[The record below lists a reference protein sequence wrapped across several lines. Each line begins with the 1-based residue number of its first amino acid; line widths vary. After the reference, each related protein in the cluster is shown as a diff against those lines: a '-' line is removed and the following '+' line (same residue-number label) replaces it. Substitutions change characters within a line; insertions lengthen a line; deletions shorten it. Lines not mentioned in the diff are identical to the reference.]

1 MKPFSRFRF
10 YHWVLA
16 LVFAAAY
23 LTGEDA
29 ELAHVWL
36 GYGLLLLLGLRLLL
50 ALFNARGFPRL
61 WPSGPAWRKPVGALG
76 RMVTLSALL
85 GFAATLGLGLTLV
98 DNRAAL
104 SDGVAKLIPAAQADT
119 GGDFS
124 PRTLSRWLNESDEIH
139 EALANAALALVG
151 GHLAWLLL
159 FNRRQA
165 WALVRG
171 SAPAQASAAPAFRPQ
186 SVPPQPAAP
195 ALMSLQV
202 LAVQH
207 DIRAQACHIRLRRPT
222 QADKATFL
230 PGQFLTVAVPVA
242 SAPVWRCYSLSSA
255 PHDADWQLTVKR
267 VAGGQASNWLNDQLK
282 AGDCLH
288 VRAPAGQF
296 VAPSLA
302 HDLLL
307 IAAGSGITPVYSI
320 LRAALH
326 DGQARVRLIYANRQ
340 ADAVIFA
347 REIAQLQRD
356 YPQRLSVHWHLDTQD
371 GRLDGLALLPR
382 VQGWTHAN
390 AMLCGPQAL
399 MAELART
406 LLSAGMPASRIH
418 QERFEPAQAIAP
430 TPGQTSTALQV
441 TLDGHTHQLPVA
453 AGEVLLTAMER
464 HGLRPP
470 SACRSGA
477 CAACKCRVT
486 SGEVHL
492 RENGALTNA
501 ELAEGW
507 TLACQAEAV
516 SPRVTLQY

>member
-10 YHWVLA
+10 YHWALA

-36 GYGLLLLLGLRLLL
+36 GYALLLLLGLRLLL
-50 ALFNARGFPRL
+50 ALFKARGFPRL

-104 SDGVAKLIPAAQADT
+104 SDGMARLIPAAQADS
-119 GGDFS
+119 GREFS
-124 PRTLSRWLNESDEIH
+124 PRTLSRWLSESDEVH

-151 GHLAWLLL
+151 GHLAWLLV

-171 SAPAQASAAPAFRPQ
+171 SAPTQAASTAWSGPQAARPPLAAPM
-186 SVPPQPAAP
+186 
-195 ALMSLQV
+195 LMSLQV
-202 LAVQH
+202 LAVQR
-207 DIRAQACHIRLRRPT
+207 DPRAQVCHIRLRRPA
-222 QADKATFL
+222 QAEGATFL
-230 PGQFLTVAVPVA
+230 PGQFLTVAVPLA

-267 VAGGQASNWLNDQLK
+267 VAGGQASNWLNDQLQ
-282 AGDCLH
+282 AGDYLR

-326 DGQARVRLIYANRQ
+326 DGQANIRLIYANRQ

-371 GRLDGLALLPR
+371 GRLDRLALLPR

-399 MAELART
+399 MAELARA
-406 LLSAGMPASRIH
+406 LLAAGMPASRIY
-418 QERFEPAQAIAP
+418 QEQFQP
-430 TPGQTSTALQV
+430 TQVGTPPSGGAASALQV

-453 AGEVLLTAMER
+453 AGEVLLQAMER
-464 HGLRPP
+464 HGLQPP

-477 CAACKCRVT
+477 CGACKCRVT
-486 SGEVHL
+486 SGQVRL
-492 RENGALTNA
+492 RENGALSTA

-516 SPRVTLQY
+516 SAKVTVQY